1 MKVVAINGSP
11 RGDKGNTGLILNP
24 FLEGMRSA
32 GAEVTVFETKDMNV
46 RPCQGEYACW
56 LRTPGRCFQEDDMQ
70 KLLPELLTADVLV
83 LATPLYVDGMT
94 GPLKMVVDRMIPLG
108 EPKIEYRDDHCRH
121 PGRGTVQDRKLALV
135 SNCGFWEL
143 DNFDALVSHVQ
154 AVAKNLDAT
163 FAGALL
169 RPHGPALRA
178 MLDQGIPVADV
189 LDAARDAGRQLVEA
203 GSISTETLGTV
214 SRPLLARDQYVAIAN
229 QMIAQRVQRTAR
241 NGTD

>member
-1 MKVVAINGSP
+1 MKVVVINGSP
-11 RGDKGNTGLILNP
+11 HGDKGNTALILNP
-24 FLEGMRSA
+24 FLEGMKAA
-32 GAEVTVFETKDMNV
+32 GAEVKVFEIKDMNV

-56 LRTPGRCFQEDDMQ
+56 FRTPGKCFQDDDMQ

-94 GPLKMVVDRMIPLG
+94 GALKMVVDRMIPLG

-121 PGRGTVQDRKLALV
+121 PGRATVQDRKLALV

-154 AVAKNLDAT
+154 AIAKNLDAT

-189 LDAARDAGRQLVEA
+189 LDAARDAGRQLVEN

-214 SRPLLARDQYVAIAN
+214 SRPLLSRDQYVAIAN
-229 QMIAQRVQRTAR
+229 QMIAQRVQRAAR
-241 NGTD
+241 NATD